1 MNIINYSHILIRV
14 VKKNLKSYFPL
25 YFNYIKNHIED
36 IYRSNHIMEDTIVL
50 FFFLFFFLFLFLF
63 LSRKGTKWI
72 EKVLCDR

>member
-36 IYRSNHIMEDTIVL
+36 IYRSNHIMEVTIV
-50 FFFLFFFLFLFLF
+50 LFLFLF

>member
-50 FFFLFFFLFLFLF
+50 F
-63 LSRKGTKWI
+63 LSRKVTKWI

>member
-50 FFFLFFFLFLFLF
+50 F

>member
-50 FFFLFFFLFLFLF
+50 FLFLF